1 MDLSSLNEIE
11 FADFMQVTYAKTGD
25 HKMISNASF
34 RVEINRTT
42 HDGQADFSQGCAPC
56 IGAGEGHDR
65 FYPGEFAEL
74 VHQAA
79 GVLDII
85 EEADCDDVIEG
96 LLRFE
101 THDVNAF
108 EAAFIGQFFLL
119 CQ

>member
-1 MDLSSLNEIE
+1 
-11 FADFMQVTYAKTGD
+11 
-25 HKMISNASF
+25 MISNASF

-108 EAAFIGQFFLL
+108 EAAFIGQAPFSASGKQKRPVPHPTSKTLL
-119 CQ
+119 P